1 MKEEEE
7 VVAEGRA
14 RDGTEVD
21 KSAFCVEKA
30 LRVFFDAI
38 FFTCG
43 RRRGDPQRDRGEQMC
58 SEH

>member
-38 FFTCG
+38 FFPCSRG
-43 RRRGDPQRDRGEQMC
+43 GDPQRDVGEQMC